1 MAGDTTSTVSLI
13 PLDEENPKLSG
24 ERSEREWLIQQ
35 ELLLLAEQANDLLR
49 LSWLIEPLKL
59 SVRD

>member
-1 MAGDTTSTVSLI
+1 MEKAGCQCNANTQS
-13 PLDEENPKLSG
+13 
-24 ERSEREWLIQQ
+24 EWLIQQ
-35 ELLLLAEQANDLLR
+35 ELLLLAEQANELLR